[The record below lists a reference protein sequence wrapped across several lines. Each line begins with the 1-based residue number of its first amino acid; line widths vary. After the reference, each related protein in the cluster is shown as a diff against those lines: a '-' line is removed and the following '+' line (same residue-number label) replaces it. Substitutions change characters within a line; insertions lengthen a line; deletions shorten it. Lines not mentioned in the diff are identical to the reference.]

1 MSHENYDGAGSIPQ
15 KRKYRDT
22 DVTSLITA
30 ARTYARTNPAFR
42 SKPMGAPG
50 SDARLR
56 QQDQIAAEDAL
67 WEAIRKVEAG
77 GSL

>member
-15 KRKYRDT
+15 KKKYQDT
-22 DVTSLITA
+22 DVDSLITA
-30 ARTYARTNPAFR
+30 ARVYALTNPAFR
-42 SKPMGAPG
+42 IKPMGAQG

-67 WEAIRKVEAG
+67 WEAIRKMESSA
-77 GSL
+77 